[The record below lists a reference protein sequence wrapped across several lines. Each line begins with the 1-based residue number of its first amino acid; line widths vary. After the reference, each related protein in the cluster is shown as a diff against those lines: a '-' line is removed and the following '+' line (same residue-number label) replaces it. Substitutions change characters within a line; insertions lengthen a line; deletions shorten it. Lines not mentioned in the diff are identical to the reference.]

1 MSWCLSMGRK
11 ATLVVLVR
19 HGERLDEADRFAWKQ
34 MRTHETQYDPP
45 LTKTGYKQSSLAA
58 KKILQQL
65 AKLDTAPPV
74 TTIYSSPTAR
84 TLGTAAAMAQ
94 EMGIS
99 QVLSAYGLNCC
110 AAAKMTGVASKYW
123 GPPTEATMQG
133 VACSWPPLQDAKEV
147 NQRNRSERGFV
158 ESLQELASAHGE
170 ESVIMVSHREGI
182 WEVLQHFGRRPHKEY
197 CSTHYLWY
205 DHDSQTLTLWDP
217 EKDHEEDTADRT
229 RSAASAPSELDSMLA
244 KGAGRLALKGTHGRQ
259 LWQTPGV
266 PDLWVEGGEI
276 HPGEVIELCSS
287 PQASEGDEGD
297 FVLVRKDN
305 GIEGWT
311 KVRNLSSAQ
320 LPIECRARRMPEA
333 LKALA
338 N

>member
-1 MSWCLSMGRK
+1 MGRK

-19 HGERLDEADRFAWKQ
+19 HGERLDEADRFAWQQ

-58 KKILQQL
+58 KKVLQQL
-65 AKLDTAPPV
+65 ANSGAPPV

-94 EMGIS
+94 EVGVS
-99 QVLSAYGLNCC
+99 RVLPAYGLNCC

-123 GPPTEATMQG
+123 GPPTEGTMRG

-158 ESLQELASAHGE
+158 QSLQELASAHGE

-205 DHDSQTLTLWDP
+205 DHDSQKLTLWDP
-217 EKDHEEDTADRT
+217 DKDPAESDAAGPRSGAKTATTDLG
-229 RSAASAPSELDSMLA
+229 AILA
-244 KGAGRLALKGTHGRQ
+244 KGQGRLALKGTHGRK

-266 PDLWVEGGEI
+266 RDLWVEGGEI

-297 FVLVRKDN
+297 FVLVRKEN

-311 KVRNLSSAQ
+311 KVRNLSSAV
-320 LPIECRARRMPEA
+320 LPEAIECRRMAGRMVPEA

>member
-1 MSWCLSMGRK
+1 MGRK

-19 HGERLDEADRFAWKQ
+19 HGERLDEADRFAWQ
-34 MRTHETQYDPP
+34 QTRTHETQYDPP

-58 KKILQQL
+58 KKVLQQL
-65 AKLDTAPPV
+65 ANSGAPPV

-94 EMGIS
+94 EVGVS
-99 QVLSAYGLNCC
+99 RVLPAYGLNCC

-123 GPPTEATMQG
+123 GPPTEATMRG

-158 ESLQELASAHGE
+158 QSLQELASAHGE

-182 WEVLQHFGRRPHKEY
+182 WEVLQHFGRRPHK
-197 CSTHYLWY
+197 
-205 DHDSQTLTLWDP
+205 DP
-217 EKDHEEDTADRT
+217 AETDTAGP
-229 RSAASAPSELDSMLA
+229 RSGAKTATTDLGAILA
-244 KGAGRLALKGTHGRQ
+244 RGAGRLALKGTHGRK

-266 PDLWVEGGEI
+266 RDLWVEGGEI

-297 FVLVRKDN
+297 FVLVRKEN

-311 KVRNLSSAQ
+311 KVRNLSSAV
-320 LPIECRARRMPEA
+320 LPLEAIECRDARRMVPEA